1 MMNLLQCTTQLS
13 LNKKVKVHIKNT
25 RGGGG
30 GGGAEGTLKLQLS
43 FVVCL
48 MRLVL
53 FRGNLSD

>member
-25 RGGGG
+25 RGGG